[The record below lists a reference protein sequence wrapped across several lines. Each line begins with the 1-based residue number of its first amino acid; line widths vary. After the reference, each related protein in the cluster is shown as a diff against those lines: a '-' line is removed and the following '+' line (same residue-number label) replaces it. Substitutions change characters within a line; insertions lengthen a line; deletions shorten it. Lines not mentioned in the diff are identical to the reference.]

1 MGNLG
6 TDMPVV
12 QIRRSNTASGSL
24 RFLAP
29 TAHQVSGDQTG

>member
-12 QIRRSNTASGSL
+12 QIRCNSTASGSL
-24 RFLAP
+24 CFLAP
-29 TAHQVSGDQTG
+29 TAHQVSSDQAG

>member
-6 TDMPVV
+6 TDLPVV
-12 QIRRSNTASGSL
+12 QIRCSSTASGSL

-29 TAHQVSGDQTG
+29 TAYQVSGDQAG

>member
-24 RFLAP
+24 RYLAP
-29 TAHQVSGDQTG
+29 TADQVSGDQPG